1 MGLLFNK
8 IIPFDILVQMPRPFV
23 HRLRDIRIKQLE
35 EANQTL
41 QRPKPKVEDDDEN
54 AIKLDLS
61 NTDVKQEVKSERR
74 EIKTSPNTKKQDLK
88 IKQEK

>member
-35 EANQTL
+35 EANKQ
-41 QRPKPKVEDDDEN
+41 QAQHMQMIN
-54 AIKLDLS
+54 NSS
-61 NTDVKQEVKSERR
+61 NKG
-74 EIKTSPNTKKQDLK
+74 NTKKPPFPPNFNNAMFDETAIDDIIDELT
-88 IKQEK
+88 